1 MIQLI
6 IDFFECIGRSR
17 AAAEFSRMGRPDL
30 AKEIMLMK

>member
-17 AAAEFSRMGRPDL
+17 AAAEFSRMGRHDL
-30 AKEIMLMK
+30 AKDIMLRR